1 MKLYDVY
8 PLFDINIVKVR
19 AVRYGTTRVRN
30 TLTSMAVMPLSAS
43 VIAILTM

>member
-19 AVRYGTTRVRN
+19 AARYGTTRVRN
-30 TLTSMAVMPLSAS
+30 ISTFMAVMPLSAS
-43 VIAILTM
+43 AIAILTM